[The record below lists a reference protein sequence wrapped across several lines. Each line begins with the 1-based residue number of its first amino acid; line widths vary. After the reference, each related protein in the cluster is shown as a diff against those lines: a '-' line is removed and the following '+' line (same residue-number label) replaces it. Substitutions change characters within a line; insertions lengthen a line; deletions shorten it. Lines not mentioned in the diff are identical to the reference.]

1 MSQSARS
8 ANSTRRGSFVSW
20 FTFVVGIPAGVGVLY
35 LIEHGPW
42 QDAMIQRYVHHAA
55 EQAVVVLFF
64 CCAAAFIAKLLAAM
78 KERYAQAQQLLPA
91 WDGKPIPVSEVGQ
104 LQQALNLAG
113 DGAKNTFIGRRIAG
127 ILHFIAS
134 RNSASDLDDQM
145 RTLADTDAIAIDGS
159 YAILRF
165 MIWAMPILGF
175 LGTVLGITEAIAG
188 ITPAQLEQGAEGIS
202 SGLTKAFD
210 ATALA
215 LSCTLV
221 AMFLNS
227 LVEKLEHGLIERVD
241 TIADAELAH
250 RFQRTQAEAAATGTT
265 TLAGPLQ
272 QLLEKQV
279 ALWAA
284 SMEKAE
290 QRWLQ
295 GGVQQHDK
303 FAAALLQALDA
314 ALTRFGQRMTE
325 TEKKMLERHQTVLE
339 SVGKLAAALKDTS
352 REHQVGLARLT
363 DAIGASVEKASKI
376 QAGEAQLLRLQ
387 ETLNQNLTLLAN
399 SATFEQA
406 VESLTAAIHLLTT
419 RVNPAQGGSPRLLPM
434 KPNAA

>member
-1 MSQSARS
+1 
-8 ANSTRRGSFVSW
+8 
-20 FTFVVGIPAGVGVLY
+20 
-35 LIEHGPW
+35 
-42 QDAMIQRYVHHAA
+42 
-55 EQAVVVLFF
+55 
-64 CCAAAFIAKLLAAM
+64 
-78 KERYAQAQQLLPA
+78 
-91 WDGKPIPVSEVGQ
+91 
-104 LQQALNLAG
+104 
-113 DGAKNTFIGRRIAG
+113 
-127 ILHFIAS
+127 
-134 RNSASDLDDQM
+134 
-145 RTLADTDAIAIDGS
+145 
-159 YAILRF
+159 
-165 MIWAMPILGF
+165 
-175 LGTVLGITEAIAG
+175 VLGITEAIAG

-241 TIADAELAH
+241 AITDAELAH
-250 RFQRTQAEAAATGTT
+250 RFQRVHTEPAAA
-265 TLAGPLQ
+265 LALPGPMQ

-279 ALWAA
+279 ALWSA

-303 FAAALLQALDA
+303 FATAFLQVLDT
-314 ALTRFGQRMTE
+314 ALTRFGQRMVE
-325 TEKKMLERHQTVLE
+325 TEKKMLERHQTLLE
-339 SVGKLAAALKDTS
+339 SVNKLAATVKETS
-352 REHQVGLARLT
+352 RDHQMGVARLT
-363 DAIGASVEKASKI
+363 DAIGTSVEKATKI
-376 QAGEAQLLRLQ
+376 QASEAQLLRLQ

-419 RVNPAQGGSPRLLPM
+419 RVNPAQPSGPRLM
-434 KPNAA
+434 QVKPNAA